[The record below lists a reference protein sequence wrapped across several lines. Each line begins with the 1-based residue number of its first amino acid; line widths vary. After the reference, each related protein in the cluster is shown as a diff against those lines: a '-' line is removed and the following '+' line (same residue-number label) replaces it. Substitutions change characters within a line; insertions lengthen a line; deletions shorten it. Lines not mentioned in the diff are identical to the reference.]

1 MYVPMRLS
9 IYCDFDGEVITA
21 KSSPIRNCMSCL
33 DKFGDMNA
41 MSRTSVLPVNL
52 SRCVCSSVFK

>member
-1 MYVPMRLS
+1 MRSS

-21 KSSPIRNCMSCL
+21 QVITVRNCMSCL
-33 DKFGDMNA
+33 DKFGDVNA
-41 MSRTSVLPVNL
+41 MSRMSVLPVYL